1 MANLLYIYS
10 ARSGVTLTHNHPV
23 SGTTNYSLNTSV
35 GAGTSLYWANYSHG
49 SDGTFSVPAQ
59 IGNYFLDGWYATQYR
74 QNSHVL
80 ADFTQ
85 RFSESSSIAGSVIV
99 ANTPY
104 KNAQGGGSETAA
116 RYCCIK
122 YVQGVTVTFVDWDG
136 TVLKTQVV
144 KPGTSATP
152 PSDPSRA
159 YCTFTGWSGT
169 YTNVTSNQTVT
180 ATYDG
185 NAYGVMLD
193 ANGGDLENFYV
204 PVKYGS
210 AYGTLPTPTRTGY
223 TFAGWYT
230 AASGGNRVTASTV
243 VSTGQDHILY
253 AHWSQDPVTSTVY
266 FDANGGTVATA
277 SKSVTSGSAY
287 GTLPTPTR
295 TGYTFGGW
303 YTASMGGTAVTSATT
318 VSATYDHRL
327 YAHWTGESLTVS
339 FNANGG
345 TVGQSSKTVRR
356 GDCYG
361 SMPVPTHT
369 GYTFDGWYTAASGG
383 TIATPNDRPSA
394 AITLYAH
401 WTENLPIPMI
411 SKMTRRS
418 IE

>member
-23 SGTTNYSLNTSV
+23 SGTTNYSLSTSV
-35 GAGTSLYWANYSHG
+35 GSGTNLYWANYSHG

-59 IGNYFLDGWYATQYR
+59 IGNYFFDGWYATQYR
-74 QNSHVL
+74 QNSYVL

-85 RFSESSSIAGSVIV
+85 RFSESASIAGSVIV

-104 KNAQGGGSETAA
+104 KNAQGGGSDTAA

-136 TVLKTQVV
+136 TILKQQVV

-159 YCTFTGWSGT
+159 HCTFTGWSGT

-185 NAYGVMLD
+185 DAYGVMLD

-223 TFAGWYT
+223 TFGGWYT
-230 AASGGNRVTASTV
+230 AATGGTRVTASTV

-253 AHWSQDPVTSTVY
+253 AHWTKSAVTMTVT

-277 SKSVTSGSAY
+277 SKSVTSGSTY

-303 YTASMGGTAVTSATT
+303 YTASMGGSRVTSSTV
-318 VSATYDHRL
+318 VSAGYDHRL
-327 YAHWTGESLTVS
+327 YAHWTGSNLTVT

-345 TVGQSSKTVRR
+345 SVSPSSKTVKF
-356 GDCYG
+356 GNCYG
-361 SMPVPTHT
+361 TLPTPT
-369 GYTFDGWYTAASGG
+369 RTDYYFDGWYTAATGG
-383 TIATPNDRPSA
+383 TKVTSNDRPA
-394 AITLYAH
+394 ASITLYAQ
-401 WTENLPIPMI
+401 WYEWVAPNPGTPGTY
-411 SKMTRRS
+411 SY
-418 IE
+418 